1 MSLVEKINQ
10 DIKTAMMA
18 KEDVTLRGL
27 RAIKAAI
34 LIAQTEPGASKEL
47 SEEKEIGIL
56 QKLVKQRKDSI
67 SIFEQQGRDDLSA
80 KEKEEVAIIE
90 KYLPQQMS
98 LDEISEAIKAII
110 AETGAASMKDMGKV
124 MGIANKQM
132 AGKADGGLISQVVKQ
147 LLGA

>member
-1 MSLVEKINQ
+1 
-10 DIKTAMMA
+10 MMA

-110 AETGAASMKDMGKV
+110 TETGAASMKDMGKV